1 MRIDNDL
8 SRYSIISVI
17 IGFVSLFLW
26 LIPILSIFTAIFS
39 IYTGYKGYSSEQ
51 GSLSKVGILFGVFSF
66 IFTLLRSGF
75 VNGVF

>member
-8 SRYSIISVI
+8 SRFSIISVI
-17 IGFVSLFLW
+17 VGFLGLFLW
-26 LIPILSIFTAIFS
+26 LIPLISIFTSIFT

-51 GSLSKVGILFGVFSF
+51 GGLSKVGIVFGCISF
-66 IFTLLRSGF
+66 VLTLLRSGF